1 MLARLGTPFLYSL
14 VLGIL
19 LFAAGCQTAPPVQE
33 MSDARQAIMA
43 ARDAGAEEKA
53 PDELNQAIEH
63 LQSAEVAL
71 ADKAYARARRDALVA
86 KGRAID
92 ALKQSEAE
100 AGVSS
105 P

>member
-14 VLGIL
+14 MLGIL

-43 ARDAGAEEKA
+43 ARDAGAEDKA

-63 LQSAEVAL
+63 LQAAEAAL

-86 KGRAID
+86 KDLAID
-92 ALKQSEAE
+92 ALQQSEAE
-100 AGVSS
+100 AEGSS

>member
-1 MLARLGTPFLYSL
+1 MLA
-14 VLGIL
+14 VL

-53 PDELNQAIEH
+53 PAELSQAIEH
-63 LQSAEVAL
+63 LESAEAAL

-86 KGRAID
+86 KDRAID
-92 ALKQSEAE
+92 ALKQSESE
-100 AGVSS
+100 ADDSS
-105 P
+105 Q

>member
-1 MLARLGTPFLYSL
+1 
-14 VLGIL
+14 
-19 LFAAGCQTAPPVQE
+19 

-53 PDELNQAIEH
+53 PEQLDEAIEH
-63 LQSAEVAL
+63 LQSAEEAL

-86 KGRAID
+86 KDRAIR

-100 AGVSS
+100 AEGG
-105 P
+105 PP